1 MKYNLS
7 IEVNRLN
14 LKATSINISKNNINI
29 EDEVI
34 LDINK
39 DEVSNKAFDDL
50 IKFINKSNKKYR
62 YINYNIQTE
71 DIIIRN
77 IKDINVKN
85 KKETLGQIRYE
96 IIKYFP
102 IDIDDYEIKYK
113 ILNKQNEIASIQVIL
128 FPKYLI
134 NLCKH
139 ISKTLKIKLKSI
151 NVNFDNIQKLIEQ
164 KLIKNLEENTVILEI
179 KDNEILLNKVVK
191 NKILESYIVP
201 KNLNI
206 TTHINSFDEDI
217 KDIYVYG
224 NEKYNIED
232 FIKFGNLNIKKVI
245 LDITKQKIT
254 ISSKLN
260 QDINKYINTIGVVVQ
275 VENEKI

>member
-260 QDINKYINTIGVVVQ
+260 QDINKYINTIGVVV
-275 VENEKI
+275 